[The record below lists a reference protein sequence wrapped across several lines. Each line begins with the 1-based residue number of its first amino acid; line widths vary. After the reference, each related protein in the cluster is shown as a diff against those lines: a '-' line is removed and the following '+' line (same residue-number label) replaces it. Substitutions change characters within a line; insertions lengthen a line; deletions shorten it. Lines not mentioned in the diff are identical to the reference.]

1 MRIDR
6 YIAASRIV
14 DLKSKDIASAYAEL
28 LKVCKL
34 PPKRG
39 CSRKKILAELLERE
53 KTITSYLGSGVALPH
68 ARVQM
73 DRPYMLAVGRC
84 PKGLQRE
91 DAETGESV
99 RFVFL
104 LLAAKSARDYLR
116 FLAALAKT
124 FQDPDTMEPLRKAT
138 NLEDFRSAVRIA
150 FGAPSTK
157 PSRKRAS
164 INRLFISES
173 KKVAKGSGCS
183 SVLMFLDVFSHGRE
197 PKVNFPGMT
206 VALAGEDLNER
217 SLDGV
222 KAKAILNV
230 RTVSGGRLSRVR
242 GAILLGLTR
251 GIFKFEDKVLCL
263 TGVPESDQ
271 LDTMLVLDVDEE
283 FGAVL
288 AREGK
293 MLPSDV
299 SPQALEYL
307 LGIATQ
313 LAVVGRE
320 GKPLGALFVLGD
332 TENVMQYVKP
342 LILNPFRGYAEEDRN
357 VLNPFMDETLKE
369 LAHVDGAFVIRGDG
383 VVETAGSMIEASAE
397 NVKLHAGL
405 GTRHAAAASITQ
417 KTDSLAIVV
426 SQSGQVTLFRKGTMF
441 PLYEKSDGPRM
452 RRRR

>member
-14 DLKSKDIASAYAEL
+14 DLKSKDIRSAYAEL

-34 PPKRG
+34 PGKRG
-39 CSRKKILAELLERE
+39 SSKKKILAELLERE
-53 KTITSYLGSGVALPH
+53 KTITSYLGAGVALPH
-68 ARVQM
+68 ARVEM
-73 DRPYMLAVGRC
+73 ERPYMLAVGRC
-84 PKGLQRE
+84 PKGLQR
-91 DAETGESV
+91 DDVDKGESV

-124 FQDPDTMEPLRKAT
+124 FQDPDAMEPLQEAT
-138 NLEDFRSAVRIA
+138 NLEDFRSAVRVA
-150 FGAPSTK
+150 FGSPFARPI
-157 PSRKRAS
+157 RKRAS
-164 INRLFISES
+164 INRLFLTES
-173 KKVAKGSGCS
+173 KKIAKGAGCS
-183 SVLMFLDVFSHGRE
+183 SVLLFMDVFSHGME
-197 PKVNFPGMT
+197 PKLIFPGMT
-206 VALAGEDLNER
+206 VALAGEDLTER
-217 SLDGV
+217 KIEGV
-222 KAKAILNV
+222 KAKATLNV

-242 GAILLGLTR
+242 GAVLLGLTR
-251 GIFKFEDKVLCL
+251 GVFQFEDKILCL
-263 TGVPESDQ
+263 TGVPGSDQ

-288 AREGK
+288 TREGK

-307 LGIATQ
+307 LGIATE
-313 LAVVGRE
+313 LAVAGRE
-320 GKPLGALFVLGD
+320 GKPLGTLFVIGD

-383 VVETAGSMIEASAE
+383 VVETAGSLIEASAE
-397 NVKLHAGL
+397 NVRLHAGL

-417 KTDSLAIVV
+417 RTDSLAVVV
-426 SQSGQVTLFRKGTMF
+426 SQTGQVTLFRKGTMF
-441 PLYEKSDGPRM
+441 PLYEKSDGPRL
-452 RRRR
+452 RRR